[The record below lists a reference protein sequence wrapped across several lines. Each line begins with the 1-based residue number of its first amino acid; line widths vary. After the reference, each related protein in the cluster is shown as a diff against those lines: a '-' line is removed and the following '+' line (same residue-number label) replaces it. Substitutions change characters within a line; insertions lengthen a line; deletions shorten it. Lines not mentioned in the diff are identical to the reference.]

1 MELERDACVKAIQS
15 RDARFAGRFFVGVVT
30 TGVYCRPGCP
40 APVPKVRNMRFYA
53 YAAAAEDAG
62 FRPCLR
68 CRPETAPGSPVWNG
82 TSATVSRALKSIF
95 DSDGHESVEA
105 LAARLGLGS
114 RHLRR
119 LFAEHVGASPA
130 SLQRT
135 HRVHF
140 ARRLLDETSLP
151 VSNVAFAS
159 GFESVRRFNDAIR
172 TTFHRTPTALRKTAK
187 GTARRAG
194 RRADEKA
201 LTLRLP
207 LRVPFDA
214 SALFSFLEERALPGV
229 ETVRGHAYSRTI
241 ESRGS
246 TGVLTVSKA
255 PDESFLVLSLN
266 LPPGSDLLDIVH
278 RAGRVFDVDA
288 DPLAIADVL
297 NRDAL
302 LAPLVAARPGLR
314 VPGAWDP
321 FELSVRAI
329 LGQQVSVRGARTL
342 AGRLVAAF
350 GPPIADGGSEGLT
363 HLFPSPAALASA
375 DLSGIGVPGA
385 RASAIRTLA
394 EAVKTGRI
402 DLTAARGLE
411 EFEERFCALPGIGP
425 WTAQYVALRAFG
437 EPDAFPAG
445 DLGIRRALE
454 RARVPAGAAALRER
468 ARSWSPF
475 RAYAALHLWNSFG
488 SGPDTRH
495 GMKNETK
502 NSKRDNKETR

>member
-1 MELERDACVKAIQS
+1 VDLEKAACVKAILS
-15 RDARFAGRFFVGVVT
+15 RDGRFAGRFFVGVVT
-30 TGVYCRPGCP
+30 TRVYCRPGCP
-40 APVPKVRNMRFYA
+40 APLPKAKNMRFYA

-82 TSATVSRALKSIF
+82 TSATVSRALKRIF
-95 DSDGHESVEA
+95 DGDGHESVEA

-119 LFAEHVGASPA
+119 LFAEHVGTSPA

-151 VSNVAFAS
+151 AADVAFAS

-172 TTFHRTPTALRKTAK
+172 ATFHRTPTGLRKTSRV
-187 GTARRAG
+187 TAPSAAAG
-194 RRADEKA
+194 VDERL

-207 LRVPFDA
+207 LRLPFDA
-214 SALFSFLEERALPGV
+214 TSLYSFLEERALPGV
-229 ETVRGHAYSRTI
+229 EAVRGHAYSRTI
-241 ESRGS
+241 ESRGRA
-246 TGVLTVSKA
+246 GVLTVSYASGQDFLRLSTNLA
-255 PDESFLVLSLN
+255 PG
-266 LPPGSDLLDIVH
+266 PDLLDFVR
-278 RAGRVFDVDA
+278 RAGRLFDVDA

-297 NRDAL
+297 GRDPL

-350 GPPIADGGSEGLT
+350 GRPLSGGGADGLT
-363 HLFPSPAALASA
+363 HLFPAPAALAAA
-375 DLSGIGVPGA
+375 DLSGIGIPAA
-385 RASAIRTLA
+385 RAAAIRTLA
-394 EAVKTGRI
+394 AAVSTDRI
-402 DLTAARGLE
+402 ELTAARGLE
-411 EFEERFCALPGIGP
+411 DFETRLCALPGIGP

-445 DLGIRRALE
+445 DLGLRRAFE
-454 RARVPAGAAALRER
+454 AARVPAGAAALRER
-468 ARSWSPF
+468 ALSWSPF
-475 RAYAALHLWNSFG
+475 RAYATLHLWSSLAADAG
-488 SGPDTRH
+488 RR
-495 GMKNETK
+495 K
-502 NSKRDNKETR
+502 KETR

>member
-1 MELERDACVKAIQS
+1 MDLENAACVKAILS
-15 RDARFAGRFFVGVVT
+15 RDGRFAGRFFVGVVT
-30 TGVYCRPGCP
+30 TRVYCRPGCP
-40 APVPKVRNMRFYA
+40 APLPKAKNMRFYA

-62 FRPCLR
+62 FRPCRR

-82 TSATVSRALKSIF
+82 TSATVSRALKRIF
-95 DSDGHESVEA
+95 DGDGHESVEA

-114 RHLRR
+114 RQLRR

-151 VSNVAFAS
+151 AADVAFAS

-172 TTFHRTPTALRKTAK
+172 ATFHRTPTELR
-187 GTARRAG
+187 GRNGIDARSIR
-194 RRADEKA
+194 
-201 LTLRLP
+201 LRLP
-207 LRVPFDA
+207 LRPPFDA
-214 SALFSFLEERALPGV
+214 TSLFSFLEERALPGV
-229 ETVRGHAYSRTI
+229 EAVRGHAYSRTI
-241 ESRGS
+241 ESRGIP
-246 TGVLTVSKA
+246 GVLTLSKNVN
-255 PDESFLVLSLN
+255 ENFLVLSLS
-266 LPPGSDLLDIVH
+266 LSPGSDLLDIVR
-278 RAGRVFDVDA
+278 RAGRLFDVDA

-297 NRDAL
+297 RRDPL

-350 GPPIADGGSEGLT
+350 GRPLPGGCADGLT
-363 HLFPSPAALASA
+363 HLFPAPAALAAA
-375 DLSGIGVPGA
+375 DLSGIGIPAA
-385 RASAIRTLA
+385 RAAAIRTLA
-394 EAVKTGRI
+394 AAVSTGRL

-411 EFEERFCALPGIGP
+411 DFETRLCALPGIGP

-445 DLGIRRALE
+445 DLGLRRALE
-454 RARVPAGAAALRER
+454 AARVPADAAALRER
-468 ARSWSPF
+468 ALSWSPF
-475 RAYAALHLWNSFG
+475 RAYATLHLWS
-488 SGPDTRH
+488 SLAAVASAR
-495 GMKNETK
+495 K
-502 NSKRDNKETR
+502 KETR